1 MLCLAVATTLAVFF
15 FIFYPE
21 RIEMKLPL
29 MIGTT
34 LRLAGPVALWIGVFL
49 FLWQLDCISLIPT
62 LPIIKSYLDYMIFSL
77 D

>member
-1 MLCLAVATTLAVFF
+1 MCLAVATTLAVFF

-49 FLWQLDCISLIPT
+49 FLWQFIKHPTSLRIAG
-62 LPIIKSYLDYMIFSL
+62 IFTPKNYET
-77 D
+77 